1 MNTNSV
7 VLAPR
12 GLFSYAIPTRP
23 TCVRRFQD
31 SRPLLATRRTL
42 ILPFD
47 GNVLSPSIR
56 RFSRA
61 TRFRLTLL
69 VRTLRDAHDDR

>member
-42 ILPFD
+42 VLPFD
-47 GNVLSPSIR
+47 MAIFFRR
-56 RFSRA
+56 RFAGFQEQLAS
-61 TRFRLTLL
+61 
-69 VRTLRDAHDDR
+69 D

>member
-31 SRPLLATRRTL
+31 SRPLWQGEELWYCRSIGQYSFAVDSQVFKSNSLQIDATRSNFERCT
-42 ILPFD
+42 
-47 GNVLSPSIR
+47 
-56 RFSRA
+56 
-61 TRFRLTLL
+61 
-69 VRTLRDAHDDR
+69 